1 VQATTKEKREM
12 PGKLDGKVAI
22 VTGSG
27 AGMGRASAELMAQE
41 GAKVVVAEWNGSA
54 AVETRENIEAA
65 GGDAAELVVDVSTAE
80 NAKAMVDFAVERYG
94 GLDIMHN
101 QVFAVHT
108 GRIEDLTLEG
118 WASVVQH
125 CLSSTFLAM
134 KFGLPVIRQ
143 AGSGSVINTASISGM
158 VVHPEM
164 GAYGAAKA
172 GVISLTRYAAVEY
185 GRYGVR
191 VNSISPGDVESA
203 AWLQQFGEAST
214 ATLLTSA
221 PTDPP
226 QGQRTASELEE
237 LRERRSR
244 ASLFGKPAKPS
255 EIAEVVLFLASD
267 SSSAI
272 TGTNIVVDGGSIL
285 NVGASD
291 SMPAPPPV
299 TDPQ

>member
-1 VQATTKEKREM
+1 VKSTPKEKFDM

-27 AGMGRASAELMAQE
+27 AGMGRASAELLARE
-41 GAKVVVAEWNGSA
+41 GAKVVVAEWNATA
-54 AVETRENIEAA
+54 AEETRKNIEA
-65 GGDAAELVVDVSTAE
+65 GGGQAAEIVIDVSTAE
-80 NAKAMVDFAVERYG
+80 NAKGMVDFAVERYG

-101 QVFAVHT
+101 QVFAVHS
-108 GRIEDLTLEG
+108 GLLEDLTLEG
-118 WASVVQH
+118 WASVQQH
-125 CLSSTFLAM
+125 CVTSTFLAM
-134 KFGLPVIRQ
+134 KFGLPVMRE
-143 AGSGSVINTASISGM
+143 AGAGSVINTASISGM

-185 GRYGVR
+185 GRYGIR

-203 AWLQQFGEAST
+203 AWLQQFGEDST

-226 QGQRTASELEE
+226 QQERTGSELEE
-237 LRERRSR
+237 LRQRRSR
-244 ASLFGKPAKPS
+244 ASLFGRPAKPS
-255 EIAEVVLFLASD
+255 EIAEIVLFLASD
-267 SSSAI
+267 ASSAI
-272 TGTNIVVDGGSIL
+272 TGSNIVADGGSIL

-291 SMPAPPPV
+291 AMPARPSIAE
-299 TDPQ
+299 DR